1 MVNNLL
7 SGFNE
12 YRMLILNE
20 LERNDKRL
28 DSIEETLNLI
38 QRDLVKLQMKSGAW
52 GALMGTFTAI
62 GAYFLAHY

>member
-1 MVNNLL
+1 MINNLL

-28 DSIEETLNLI
+28 DSIEDTLNLI
-38 QRDLVKLQMKSGAW
+38 QRELVKLQMKSGVW
-52 GALMGTFTAI
+52 GALMGALTAI
-62 GAYFLAHY
+62 GAYFLTH